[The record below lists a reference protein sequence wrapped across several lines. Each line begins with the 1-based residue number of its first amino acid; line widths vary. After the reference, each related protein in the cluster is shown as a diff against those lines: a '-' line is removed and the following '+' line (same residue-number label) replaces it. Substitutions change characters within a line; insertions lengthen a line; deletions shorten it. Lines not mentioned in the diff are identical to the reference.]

1 MRELLR
7 NSIKWSFSIA
17 VITFVLAALFS
28 IISNSILNGVS
39 WGTGLIVVGFIVL
52 IGIFFDMIG
61 IAATAAD
68 EVPFHSMAS
77 NKVFGARH
85 SIRIVRN
92 ADRFASFCNDVIGD
106 ISGIISGAAAAI
118 VIVQLTVS
126 FQMNNSSLFEY
137 ASSVI
142 ITSIIAA
149 TTVGGKAF
157 GKSLAIRYSKDIIFQ
172 VGKVL
177 HFLEDKF
184 HIVIIKD
191 KKKTKLKQRTNKKR
205 K

>member
-1 MRELLR
+1 
-7 NSIKWSFSIA
+7 
-17 VITFVLAALFS
+17 
-28 IISNSILNGVS
+28 
-39 WGTGLIVVGFIVL
+39 
-52 IGIFFDMIG
+52 
-61 IAATAAD
+61 
-68 EVPFHSMAS
+68 
-77 NKVFGARH
+77 
-85 SIRIVRN
+85 
-92 ADRFASFCNDVIGD
+92 
-106 ISGIISGAAAAI
+106 
-118 VIVQLTVS
+118 
-126 FQMNNSSLFEY
+126 MNNSSLFEY

-149 TTVGGKAF
+149 VTVGGKAF

-172 VGKVL
+172 VGKIL